1 MAINTAQISNP
12 SIFIKPS
19 QKLKNYINNIK
30 VRGYVPQGISD
41 LLFKNKVKAKVE
53 NIPDINYLITEED
66 RKFIISISVE
76 SKADI
81 LTKLP
86 LKTSFSVSSGEKLLS
101 LSDLHWLYQYL
112 QKENVGSDHKVYLHE
127 LIEGSDI
134 ILPKNQE
141 VPRNQELEKRCRRL
155 KTEQENKSY
164 HLMTKNVDS
173 TKRKLP
179 EDSYGYHG
187 KVNKFL

>member
-19 QKLKNYINNIK
+19 QKLKNYISNIK

-187 KVNKFL
+187 KVNEFL

>member
-19 QKLKNYINNIK
+19 QKLKNYISNIK